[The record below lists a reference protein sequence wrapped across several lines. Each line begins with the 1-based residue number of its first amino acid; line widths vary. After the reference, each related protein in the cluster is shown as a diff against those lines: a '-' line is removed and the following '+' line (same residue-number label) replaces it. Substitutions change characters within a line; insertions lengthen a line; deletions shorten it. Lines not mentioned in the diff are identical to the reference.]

1 MTDYSKDLEKY
12 EKRLKELQDKLDTAG
27 VEWQPNIYK
36 YEDGMP
42 IYSDLDVITDEI
54 EEVKNEIGYIL
65 YLQQL
70 EKEELNREDKER
82 E

>member
-27 VEWQPNIYK
+27 VEWQPNIYE

-70 EKEELNREDKER
+70 EKEELQREDRER